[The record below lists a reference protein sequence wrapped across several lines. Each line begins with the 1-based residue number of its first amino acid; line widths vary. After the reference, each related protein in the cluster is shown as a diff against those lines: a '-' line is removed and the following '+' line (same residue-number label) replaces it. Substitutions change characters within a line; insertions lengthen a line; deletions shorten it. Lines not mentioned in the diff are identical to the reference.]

1 MYLHSGCAR
10 IVYGT
15 FPVTTMKDD
24 QPLAITYDNQSPA
37 VDRDGH
43 AVAIVAPQW
52 LQDGL
57 AVVIKTIPR
66 LQLVACTGSIHVLLS
81 LDLEHAPELVVLAV
95 DLQVAKA
102 RDQIRQVKFIYP
114 RARYLA
120 LIQEPAQNTDVRAA
134 GADETLLQGASAEQF
149 CAVVN
154 RLIRGDEMG

>member
-1 MYLHSGCAR
+1 M
-10 IVYGT
+10 
-15 FPVTTMKDD
+15 
-24 QPLAITYDNQSPA
+24 AITPDNQSPSIGR
-37 VDRDGH
+37 DRY

-149 CAVVN
+149 CVVVS
-154 RLIRGDEMG
+154 RLINQNSSS